1 MEEKDKAKKLAPYIV
16 KNKKDEKHR
25 AIMSV
30 VVDGVRKKKS
40 VGTFDTLA
48 EAKSATEIAVDKH
61 NAFLEGDIKETS
73 VSLLSYVETEYTA
86 WGRQNRKD
94 FSPKEYI
101 RFIKE
106 FGYADMPLQKMTRV
120 TCTRYRNDIAKF
132 KDANGEPYEVLNNVY
147 ARLSAALN
155 NTMKLGVNEGIL
167 LVNPNDRIP
176 NPHKGTPR
184 WTNEK
189 ERRYT
194 SNRMVKTKTW
204 SQEEIVMNL
213 EKFATMSQTQL
224 VKRKTRAAATQR
236 VANVMKSD
244 NAEAWKVYWTDNDG
258 NYRSKN
264 FNWKKLQGRERAKV
278 LADKYADEV
287 TKTLEQSDGTYIS
300 EVRTF
305 VDIDSIMWWAYMSI
319 SLLLGLRNGEIC
331 ALQFAD
337 FDETSK
343 EVTINKQLAQRA
355 AGVVEI
361 TRPKKDSYRT
371 IPYGESI
378 QAVLDSLRLYYAQ
391 NENNKD
397 DYLLQYIA
405 GGFIRPD
412 YWSTYYRKAQSKA
425 GIPENK
431 QLLSTHKGRH
441 TNLTNLS
448 QYLSVSELMQVAG
461 HSRYD
466 TTHTFYI
473 DGNQNKAKISAAQD
487 RLLNQSGMSIESQD
501 INS

>member
-1 MEEKDKAKKLAPYIV
+1 MNYKDRAKNLTPYKV
-16 KNKKDEKHR
+16 KNKKGIKYR
-25 AIMSV
+25 GVMSV
-30 VVDGVRKKKS
+30 VVDGLRQKKS
-40 VGTFDTLA
+40 VGTFDTLDEA
-48 EAKSATEIAVDKH
+48 EQATTSAVENH
-61 NAFLEGDIKETS
+61 NAIFGGDVKQTS
-73 VSLLSYVETEYTA
+73 VSLLSYVETAYRA
-86 WGRQNRKD
+86 WGEANRKD
-94 FSPKEYI
+94 FSPNEYI
-101 RFIKE
+101 NFIKE
-106 FGYADMPLQKMTRV
+106 FGYANIPLQEMTRV
-120 TCTRYRNDIAKF
+120 TCTRYRNDIAKV
-132 KDANGEPYEVLNNVY
+132 KDSKGVPYKELNNVY
-147 ARLSAALN
+147 IRLSAALN
-155 NTMKLGVNEGIL
+155 NTMKLAVNEGL
-167 LVNPNDRIP
+167 LVDNPNDRIP
-176 NPHKGTPR
+176 NPHKDTPR
-184 WTNEK
+184 WTSVK
-189 ERRYT
+189 ERRFT

-204 SQEEIVMNL
+204 SQEEIVTNL

-224 VKRKTRAAATQR
+224 VKRNTRAAAKSR
-236 VANVMKSD
+236 AANVMKSD
-244 NAEAWKVYWTDNDG
+244 NAEAWKVYWTDNEG
-258 NYRSKN
+258 NFRSKN

-305 VDIDSIMWWAYMSI
+305 QDIDNIMWWAYMSI

-337 FDETSK
+337 FDEQAK

-355 AGVVEI
+355 GGVVEI

-371 IPYGESI
+371 IPYGASI
-378 QAVLDSLRLYYAQ
+378 QTVLDSLRLYYAQ

-397 DYLLQYIA
+397 DYLLQYSD
-405 GGFIRPD
+405 GGFVRPD
-412 YWSTYYRKAQSKA
+412 YWGRQYRNAQSKA
-425 GIPENK
+425 GIPKDK

-448 QYLSVSELMQVAG
+448 QYLSVSELMEVAG

>member
-1 MEEKDKAKKLAPYIV
+1 MNYKDKAKELTPYIV
-16 KNKKDEKHR
+16 KNKKGKKYR
-25 AIMSV
+25 GVMSV
-30 VVDGVRKKKS
+30 VVDGLRQKKPI
-40 VGTFDTLA
+40 GTFDTLA
-48 EAKSATEIAVDKH
+48 EAKDATTSAVKKH
-61 NAFLEGDIKETS
+61 NALLDGDVKQTS
-73 VSLLSYVETEYTA
+73 VSLLSYVETAYLA
-86 WGRQNRKD
+86 WGKENRKG
-94 FSPKEYI
+94 FSPNEYI

-106 FGYADMPLQKMTRV
+106 FGYGDIPLQKMTRV
-120 TCTRYRNDIAKF
+120 ACTRYRNDIAKF
-132 KDANGEPYEVLNNVY
+132 KDKNGVPYKELNNLY
-147 ARLSAALN
+147 IRLSAALN
-155 NTMKLGVNEGIL
+155 NTMKLAVNEGL
-167 LVNPNDRIP
+167 LAINPNDRIP
-176 NPHKGTPR
+176 NPHKDTPR

-224 VKRKTRAAATQR
+224 VKRNTREAAQSRA
-236 VANVMKSD
+236 ANVMKSD

-258 NYRSKN
+258 NFRSKN
-264 FNWKKLQGRERAKV
+264 FNWKKLEGRERAKV

-305 VDIDSIMWWAYMSI
+305 KDIDSIMWWAYMSI

-337 FDETSK
+337 FDEQSK
-343 EVTINKQLAQRA
+343 EVTINKQLAKREG
-355 AGVVEI
+355 GVIEI
-361 TRPKKDSYRT
+361 AKPKKDSYRT
-371 IPYGESI
+371 IPYGKSI
-378 QAVLDSLRLYYAQ
+378 QTVLDSLRLYYAQ

-397 DYLLQYIA
+397 DYLLQYSA
-405 GGFIRPD
+405 GGFVRPD
-412 YWSTYYRKAQSKA
+412 YWITNYRKAQTKA
-425 GIPENK
+425 GIPKDK

-448 QYLSVSELMQVAG
+448 QYLSISELMDVAG

-473 DGNQNKAKISAAQD
+473 DGNQNKAKITAAQD
-487 RLLNQSGMSIESQD
+487 RLVSQTETTIESENID
-501 INS
+501 S